1 MSNQTQT
8 QTQLTSHIERARKV
22 LYYEQRGNHQDKIV
36 RGGLE
41 LFAVRWAD
49 DVSSICKSAGLDLK
63 PIHRFTEHLESYRQQ
78 DPMQRAASLR
88 AALAILNAT
97 DGPTPGTAVTSALK
111 SVRDAWLVDMPASRW
126 MGSSPGRAVAGRLG
140 AGRLPGASVSKPGR
154 PPGAPVPYDGP
165 WFSV

>member
-1 MSNQTQT
+1 MSNQTH
-8 QTQLTSHIERARKV
+8 TQLTPHIERARKV

-41 LFAVRWAD
+41 LFAVHWAD

-88 AALAILNAT
+88 AALAILNELESGHQLA
-97 DGPTPGTAVTSALK
+97 A
-111 SVRDAWLVDMPASRW
+111 DA
-126 MGSSPGRAVAGRLG
+126 PGRSGAERLG
-140 AGRLPGASVSKPGR
+140 AGRSEPGR
-154 PPGAPVPYDGP
+154 PPGAPLPYTENHDPSYGTGAP
-165 WFSV
+165 GGRPGFDTDAPGRRPAPNRPAT

>member
-8 QTQLTSHIERARKV
+8 QLTPHIERARKV

-63 PIHRFTEHLESYRQQ
+63 PVHRFTEHLESYRQQ

-88 AALAILNAT
+88 AALAILNEIESGHQLAA
-97 DGPTPGTAVTSALK
+97 DDP
-111 SVRDAWLVDMPASRW
+111 VRSEAGAQGQL
-126 MGSSPGRAVAGRLG
+126 GSGQPEL
-140 AGRLPGASVSKPGR
+140 PGR
-154 PPGAPVPYDGP
+154 PRGSPVPYTENSEPSYGTGDPRGRP
-165 WFSV
+165 GFIPPAPVRP